1 MYVCKPCAH
10 RGKKRMSDPV
20 EPELLMTDSHQVSTR
35 TQTWVLCKGSKFM

>member
-20 EPELLMTDSHQVSTR
+20 EPELPMADSHHVSTG
-35 TQTWVLCKGSKFM
+35 TQTQVLCKGSKFM